1 MTKLNLS
8 KNYLSGSI
16 PSELF
21 SISTLSEGLDIYYNQ
36 LTGHIPLQ
44 IGRLIN
50 LNSLNIS
57 HNQLSGEIP
66 SSLGQCLHLESV
78 HLEANFLQG
87 SIPASL
93 NNLRGISEMDL
104 SQNNLSGEIPTYF
117 ESFGSLD
124 TLNLSF
130 NNLEGPV
137 PKGGVFAN
145 SNDVFLQGN
154 KKLCGG
160 SAMLHLALCK
170 DMSSKRNKTPYIL
183 GAVIP
188 VTTIVIVTSV
198 CVAIILMRKRTEP
211 KRIIVNHSFRHFD
224 KLSYND
230 LYKATNGFSSTSLV
244 GSGTFG
250 LVYKGQLKFEARNVA
265 IKVFRLDRK
274 GAPTNFFC

>member
-1 MTKLNLS
+1 
-8 KNYLSGSI
+8 
-16 PSELF
+16 
-21 SISTLSEGLDIYYNQ
+21 
-36 LTGHIPLQ
+36 
-44 IGRLIN
+44 
-50 LNSLNIS
+50 
-57 HNQLSGEIP
+57 
-66 SSLGQCLHLESV
+66 
-78 HLEANFLQG
+78 
-87 SIPASL
+87 
-93 NNLRGISEMDL
+93 MDL

-188 VTTIVIVTSV
+188 VTTIVSHLSM
-198 CVAIILMRKRTEP
+198 CCH
-211 KRIIVNHSFRHFD
+211 HSYEE
-224 KLSYND
+224 KN
-230 LYKATNGFSSTSLV
+230 
-244 GSGTFG
+244 
-250 LVYKGQLKFEARNVA
+250 
-265 IKVFRLDRK
+265 
-274 GAPTNFFC
+274 